1 MAIVTDRAGVATLDK
16 PLTSENRS
24 NAGTPL
30 ASVTPQYAG
39 EIILDTTN
47 GKLYQA
53 QTLLNSGWVEGIRVV

>member
-1 MAIVTDRAGVATLDK
+1 MAIVADLSGIATLDK
-16 PLTSENRS
+16 PLTTENRS

-30 ASVTPQYAG
+30 ASVTPQFAG

-53 QTLLNSGWVEGIRVV
+53 QTLLNSGWGEGVRVV